1 MRLGKIL
8 LALVVLLLIGSIFVI
23 FKKPQRTDL
32 PMQTMG
38 DDFMGNNKNTR
49 RGDDLTYS
57 EELRRNAEITRQT
70 QKDQQNLERAL
81 NEKLANQVRQ
91 SEANNA
97 ALQKQLQD
105 VSKQLADL
113 QKSNN
118 NYDSQAAGQLKNAF
132 EEKVQ
137 QLNATIEQLTQS
149 MKFNEETN
157 QKQIAELKQELQGAK
172 FAANSQSL
180 EGLTAPVLGDK
191 LIEPIDGSNHNITPR
206 KSNPYGQS
214 AVTLPYG
221 STATPVARTSTS
233 ANPTASNTNLLDTWR
248 DKLQDAAIGA
258 QSAVPKRDDSQPAS
272 HLPTVVKQEQSKWP
286 TVFPVYTIP
295 PNTIMSDAL
304 LLTPMIGRVP
314 LGNNEI
320 SDPFFFKAELGAE
333 NLAAN
338 GHRIPGIAKMIA
350 SGYATG
356 VAEQQCAR
364 GYIDSMTF
372 VFIDGRIVTT
382 GKQSGEGTSNGEALG
397 YLADAW
403 GKPCLSGQYI
413 NNASSYIRSRSMA
426 AFIEAAAEG
435 LSQSQVSY
443 QQNSD
448 GRYQAIMDGNV
459 WNFVLGRGIS
469 GSAAE
474 IAAYVRERTAN
485 AFDVIYVPQGKK
497 VQIMFNAMMP
507 IDYDA
512 NARKI
517 NYYAEPSRSHRLD

>member
-1 MRLGKIL
+1 MKLGKFL
-8 LALVVLLLIGSIFVI
+8 LAFVFVMVVAGSIMI
-23 FKKPQRTDL
+23 FRKSSHTDL
-32 PMQTMG
+32 PLHSQMN
-38 DDFMGNNKNTR
+38 DDFMTNNKPR

-70 QKDQQNLERAL
+70 QRDQQNLEKAL
-81 NEKLANQVRQ
+81 NEKLASQIRQ

-97 ALQKQLQD
+97 ALQRQLQE
-105 VSKQLADL
+105 VNRQLSDL
-113 QKSNN
+113 QKSSGEQNA
-118 NYDSQAAGQLKNAF
+118 QASGQIQIAF

-149 MKFNEETN
+149 MQANEAAS
-157 QKQIAELKQELQGAK
+157 QKQIAELKQELQQARNVVPS
-172 FAANSQSL
+172 AQPL
-180 EGLTAPVLGDK
+180 DGLVAPMAGDRVV
-191 LIEPIDGSNHNITPR
+191 EPIVNSTTLPR
-206 KSNPYGQS
+206 KPNPYGQ
-214 AVTLPYG
+214 AALTLPYG
-221 STATPVARTSTS
+221 SGLTPMTNSNVSTS
-233 ANPTASNTNLLDTWR
+233 SSNLLDDWR
-248 DKLQDAAIGA
+248 DKLQAAAIGA
-258 QSAVPKRDDSQPAS
+258 QSATPKRDDSQPAS
-272 HLPTVVKQEQSKWP
+272 HLPTLAKSQEQTKWP

-304 LLTPMIGRVP
+304 LLTPVIGRVP
-314 LGNNEI
+314 LGNNEV
-320 SDPFFFKAELGAE
+320 SDPFFFKVELGTE
-333 NLAAN
+333 NLVAN

-372 VFIDGRIVTT
+372 VFVDGRIVTT
-382 GKQSGEGTSNGEALG
+382 GQQSGEGKSNGEALG

-443 QQNSD
+443 QQDAD

-497 VQIMFNAMMP
+497 VQIMFNQMMA

-512 NARKI
+512 NARKV
-517 NYYAEPSRSHRLD
+517 NYYAEPSSSRRLD